1 MVTYVDE
8 ISEELAIQYAVVRR
22 EFLRATEEQVVER
35 MLDRLT
41 ETQLLELAAQALS
54 WTEEPASRRE
64 LARLAVR
71 NFVNAWE
78 GDPDA
83 S

>member
-1 MVTYVDE
+1 MD

-22 EFLRATEEQVVER
+22 EFLRATGDQIVER
-35 MLDRLT
+35 MLDRLD
-41 ETQLLELAAQALS
+41 EAQQLELASQALTWS
-54 WTEEPASRRE
+54 EQPGSRRD

-71 NFVNAWE
+71 NFVDAWE

>member
-1 MVTYVDE
+1 MMNVD

-22 EFLRATEEQVVER
+22 EFLRATGDQIVER
-35 MLDRLT
+35 MLDRLD
-41 ETQLLELAAQALS
+41 EAQQLELASQALTWS
-54 WTEEPASRRE
+54 EEPGSRRD

-71 NFVNAWE
+71 NFVDAWE

>member
-1 MVTYVDE
+1 VD

-22 EFLRATEEQVVER
+22 EFLRATGDQIVER
-35 MLDRLT
+35 MLDRLD
-41 ETQLLELAAQALS
+41 EAQQLELASQALTWS
-54 WTEEPASRRE
+54 EQPGSRRD

-71 NFVNAWE
+71 NFVDAWE

>member
-1 MVTYVDE
+1 MD
-8 ISEELAIQYAVVRR
+8 ISEELAIEYAVVRR
-22 EFLRATEEQVVER
+22 EFLRATQDQIVER
-35 MLDRLT
+35 MLDRLD
-41 ETQLLELAAQALS
+41 EARQLELASQALTWS
-54 WTEEPASRRE
+54 EQPGTRRD

-71 NFVNAWE
+71 NFVEAWD

>member
-1 MVTYVDE
+1 LD
-8 ISEELAIQYAVVRR
+8 ISEELAIEYAVVRR
-22 EFLRATEEQVVER
+22 EFLRATQDQIVER
-35 MLDRLT
+35 MLDRLN
-41 ETQLLELAAQALS
+41 EARQLELASQALTWS
-54 WTEEPASRRE
+54 EQPGSRRD

-71 NFVNAWE
+71 NFVEAWE

>member
-1 MVTYVDE
+1 VD

-22 EFLRATEEQVVER
+22 EFLRATGDQIVER
-35 MLDRLT
+35 MLDRLD
-41 ETQLLELAAQALS
+41 EAQQLELASQALAWS
-54 WTEEPASRRE
+54 EQPGSRRD

-71 NFVNAWE
+71 NFVDAWE

>member
-1 MVTYVDE
+1 MD

-22 EFLRATEEQVVER
+22 EFLRATGDQIVER
-35 MLDRLT
+35 MLDRLD
-41 ETQLLELAAQALS
+41 EAQQLELASQALAWS
-54 WTEEPASRRE
+54 EQPGSRRD

-71 NFVNAWE
+71 NFVDAWE

>member
-1 MVTYVDE
+1 VD

-22 EFLRATEEQVVER
+22 EFLRATGDQIVER
-35 MLDRLT
+35 MLDRLD
-41 ETQLLELAAQALS
+41 EGQQLELASQALTWS
-54 WTEEPASRRE
+54 ERPGSRRD

-71 NFVNAWE
+71 NFVDAWE

>member
-1 MVTYVDE
+1 MDE

-22 EFLRATEEQVVER
+22 EFIRATEDQIVDR
-35 MLDRLT
+35 MLDRFT
-41 ETQLLELAAQALS
+41 DAQQLELASQALTWS
-54 WTEEPASRRE
+54 EEPGTRRD

-71 NFVNAWE
+71 NFVKAWE
-78 GDPDA
+78 GGADA

>member
-1 MVTYVDE
+1 MDE

-22 EFLRATEEQVVER
+22 EYLRASEEQIVDR
-35 MLDRLT
+35 ILDRLT
-41 ETQLLELAAQALS
+41 EAQQLELAAQALS

-64 LARLAVR
+64 LARLAVQ
-71 NFVNAWE
+71 NFVSAWE

>member
-1 MVTYVDE
+1 MMNVD

-22 EFLRATEEQVVER
+22 EFLRATGDQIVER
-35 MLDRLT
+35 MLDRLD
-41 ETQLLELAAQALS
+41 EAQQLELASQALTWS
-54 WTEEPASRRE
+54 EEPGSRRD

-71 NFVNAWE
+71 NFVDAWE
-78 GDPDA
+78 GDADA

>member
-1 MVTYVDE
+1 MHVDE
-8 ISEELAIQYAVVRR
+8 ISEDLAIQYAVVRR
-22 EFLRATEEQVVER
+22 EFLRATEDQVVER

-41 ETQLLELAAQALS
+41 ESQLLELAAQALS
-54 WTEEPASRRE
+54 WTEAPGSRRD

-71 NFVNAWE
+71 NFVSAWE

>member
-1 MVTYVDE
+1 MD
-8 ISEELAIQYAVVRR
+8 ISEELAIEYAVVRR
-22 EFLRATEEQVVER
+22 EFLRATQDQIVER
-35 MLDRLT
+35 MLDRLD
-41 ETQLLELAAQALS
+41 EAQQLELASEALTWS
-54 WTEEPASRRE
+54 EQPGSRRD

-71 NFVNAWE
+71 NFVEAWE

>member
-1 MVTYVDE
+1 MTSVDE
-8 ISEELAIQYAVVRR
+8 ITEELAIQYAVVRR
-22 EFLRATEEQVVER
+22 EFIRATEDQIVER
-35 MLDRLT
+35 MLDRLN
-41 ETQLLELAAQALS
+41 EQQQLELAAQALTWS
-54 WTEEPASRRE
+54 QQPGTRRD

-71 NFVNAWE
+71 NFVIAWE

>member
-1 MVTYVDE
+1 MTSVDE

-22 EFLRATEEQVVER
+22 EFLRATEEQIVER

-41 ETQLLELAAQALS
+41 DAQQLELAAQALS
-54 WTEEPASRRE
+54 WSEQPGSRRD

-71 NFVNAWE
+71 NFVSAWE

>member
-1 MVTYVDE
+1 MD
-8 ISEELAIQYAVVRR
+8 ISEELAIEYAVVRR
-22 EFLRATEEQVVER
+22 EFLRATQDQIVER
-35 MLDRLT
+35 MLDRLN
-41 ETQLLELAAQALS
+41 EARQLELASQALTWS
-54 WTEEPASRRE
+54 EQPGSRRD

-71 NFVNAWE
+71 NFVEAWE

>member
-1 MVTYVDE
+1 MD

-22 EFLRATEEQVVER
+22 EFLRATGDQIVER
-35 MLDRLT
+35 MLDRLD
-41 ETQLLELAAQALS
+41 EGQQLELASQALTWS
-54 WTEEPASRRE
+54 EQPGSRRD

-71 NFVNAWE
+71 NFVDAWE

>member
-1 MVTYVDE
+1 MDE